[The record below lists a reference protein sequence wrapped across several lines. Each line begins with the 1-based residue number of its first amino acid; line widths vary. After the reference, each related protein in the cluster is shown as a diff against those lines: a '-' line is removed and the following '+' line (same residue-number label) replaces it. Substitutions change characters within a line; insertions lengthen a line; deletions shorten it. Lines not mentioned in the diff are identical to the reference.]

1 MLSLIK
7 EGLKCSGFAYEDSLK
22 SLEKVQSNFSAFKRI
37 FAFSFFLF
45 LSPPEVN
52 EQSFVANKRIE
63 KGKVDNTRVYIYT
76 HIHFLLISLK
86 LRK

>member
-63 KGKVDNTRVYIYT
+63 KGKVDNARARVYIYT
-76 HIHFLLISLK
+76 HTFIFFLYL
-86 LRK
+86 